1 MAFSFE
7 EYLRKKNLSQNTIKS
22 YLFTVNQY
30 QSKYLIIN
38 KKNLQAY
45 KTFLVENYK
54 IKTVNL
60 RIQAI
65 NTYLKYL
72 KKDHLKFLNDFPL
85 SMLAHNYQL
94 LDNKYHHFQLVQIYY
109 LI

>member
-1 MAFSFE
+1 MSYWKGGFQYDIFFE
-7 EYLRKKNLSQNTIKS
+7 EYLKKQKS
-22 YLFTVNQY
+22 ISKYNKAYVFTVKQY
-30 QSKYLIIN
+30 QSKYILIN

-65 NTYLKYL
+65 NKYLKYL
-72 KKDHLKFLNDFPL
+72 NKIELRLPL
-85 SMLAHNYQL
+85 IKTPAKEFFGECN
-94 LDNKYHHFQLVQIYY
+94 
-109 LI
+109 